1 MAVNPFEQEKSLM
14 LKFALLLLLSVA
26 VSSQAVTKTYSD
38 KDGQRL
44 EFDSFSGSDLW
55 GTKGNP
61 IKAHGILYLP
71 KNASK
76 ENKVPLAII
85 ISGLGGQRG
94 RDNRMCDVL
103 SSNGIACF
111 GVRTY
116 ASRGVKHT
124 WKSSQKFKV
133 AGLGSRF
140 HDAYGALEALRIHPV
155 IDQSNIWQ
163 IGFSLGGNLSALA
176 LDPILTRPFQRSEH
190 DFKGFISLY
199 AFCMKTTTTKLKSLS
214 FHQYLGDADAAYHKE
229 ECNDFISSLK
239 KRGVDAHF
247 TLFEGSQFNKIGH
260 LWDNMQAATGGWHG
274 YPEGP
279 WKMHKDGKVYSNNG
293 IFIYECDFEID
304 PSAQTISAGND
315 IIVKPNDN
323 EGWNFVI
330 EKCGKRKSTNVNRHM
345 IIKKVD
351 EEIIRIILG

>member
-1 MAVNPFEQEKSLM
+1 MIR
-14 LKFALLLLLSVA
+14 FALLLFMSLA
-26 VSSQAVTKTYSD
+26 VSSQAFAKKTYSD

-76 ENKVPLAII
+76 DNKVPLAII
-85 ISGLGGQRG
+85 IPGLGGQRG

-116 ASRGVKHT
+116 ASRGIKHKL
-124 WKSSQKFKV
+124 KSSKKYEV

-140 HDAYGALEALRIHPV
+140 HDAYGALEALRSYPA
-155 IDQSNIWQ
+155 IDSTNIWQ

-176 LDPILTRPFQRSEH
+176 LDPVLTKPFQRSEH
-190 DFKGFISLY
+190 DFKGYISLY
-199 AFCMKTTTTKLKSLS
+199 AFCMKTTTAKLKNAS
-214 FHQYLGDADAAYHKE
+214 FHQYLGNGDGAYHEKE
-229 ECNDFISSLK
+229 CGEFISSLK
-239 KRGVDAHF
+239 ERGVDAHF
-247 TLFEGSQFNKIGH
+247 TLFKGSQFNKIGH
-260 LWDNMQAATGGWHG
+260 LWDNMKSATGDWHG
-274 YPEGP
+274 KPEGP
-279 WKMHKDGKVYSNNG
+279 WKMHQDGKLYSAFG
-293 IFIYECDFEID
+293 ISIYECGFEID
-304 PSAQTISAGND
+304 PSAQTISAGGE
-315 IIVKPNDN
+315 ILSKPDDN
-323 EGWNFVI
+323 EGWSFVI
-330 EKCGKRKSTNVNRHM
+330 EKYGKRKGVNVNSHK

-351 EEIIRIILG
+351 EDIIKIING